1 MGLPGLAPHG
11 RLQQRDGG
19 RNSGGAMPYRRSASR
34 RRRFASRG
42 SRDDEDTVGAG
53 GRGSDAASAS
63 ASVQQGKQGQFD

>member
-1 MGLPGLAPHG
+1 MAVCNNATAGAIPAARCRIVDLH
-11 RLQQRDGG
+11 RDGG
-19 RNSGGAMPYRRSASR
+19 GR